1 MGFYKVAQY
10 YYYPGWHEPG
20 TVLEAIINRQAWE
33 SLSPE
38 LQEILRQ
45 AIIAQNTWMLAQFDA
60 QNNFYLQ
67 KLINEE
73 NVELRP
79 FPDEVMQTLHGYAID
94 VLEEV
99 AASDPMSGKVYDSF
113 KKFQADVSAWA
124 NISEKAF
131 YNSIQVDV

>member
-1 MGFYKVAQY
+1 MNQAPCWKQLLTGK
-10 YYYPGWHEPG
+10 PG
-20 TVLEAIINRQAWE
+20 E

-79 FPDEVMQTLHGYAID
+79 FPDEVYAN
-94 VLEEV
+94 
-99 AASDPMSGKVYDSF
+99 AARLRHRCAGRKLLP
-113 KKFQADVSAWA
+113 ATR
-124 NISEKAF
+124 
-131 YNSIQVDV
+131 